1 MQTHGRDVL
10 QLAQE
15 FELSF
20 SQMKALGVLHEH
32 PGTSVKTVGEKL
44 GLSLAAMSRSADE
57 LVQRGLV
64 DRSEDRSDRRMK
76 RLSLTDQGHSLIQKI
91 WRARMAGLEQFV
103 ATLSTKERAQLAKA
117 LEPILARDDL
127 VAFCGGLPK

>member
-1 MQTHGRDVL
+1 
-10 QLAQE
+10 
-15 FELSF
+15 
-20 SQMKALGVLHEH
+20 
-32 PGTSVKTVGEKL
+32 
-44 GLSLAAMSRSADE
+44 
-57 LVQRGLV
+57 
-64 DRSEDRSDRRMK
+64 MK

-127 VAFCGGLPK
+127 AAFCGGLPK